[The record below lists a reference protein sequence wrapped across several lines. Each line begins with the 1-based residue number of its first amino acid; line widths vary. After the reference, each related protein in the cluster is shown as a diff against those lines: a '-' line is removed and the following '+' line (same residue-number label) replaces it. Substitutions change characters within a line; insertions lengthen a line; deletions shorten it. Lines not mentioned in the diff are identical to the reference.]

1 MKTKIYIKTA
11 IFTLMGG
18 LVLLSSSCLKDSRY
32 VNYFADA
39 PLAEFPLAE
48 VNAYQPGGSD
58 GAYQAIAF
66 SDTTTSYTVT
76 VAVKVAAPRALTSAT
91 VFTISTTDVTA
102 LNSYNTANT
111 PALQALPATDYT
123 VVGGLQVTVPANI
136 TEVYFKVIINS
147 AGITDIKN
155 GANATIP
162 ISYALP
168 LTIENAGSIQIAI
181 PEKYL
186 LYNFSTF

>member
-58 GAYQAIAF
+58 GAYQAITFPATNAN
-66 SDTTTSYTVT
+66 DTIT

-102 LNSYNTANT
+102 LNSFNSSSGGTALL
-111 PALQALPATDYT
+111 PVPATDFT
-123 VVGGLQVTVPANI
+123 VIGGLQVTVPANI
-136 TEVYFKVIINS
+136 TEVYFKVVV
-147 AGITDIKN
+147 N
-155 GANATIP
+155 GAFVAANATGA
-162 ISYALP
+162 YVLP
-168 LTIENAGSIQIAI
+168 LTIENAGSVQIAI

-186 LYNFSTF
+186 LYNLFAQ

>member
-32 VNYFADA
+32 VNYGADA

-48 VNAYQPGGSD
+48 VNPYQPGGSA
-58 GAYQAIAF
+58 GAYQPIAF
-66 SDTTTSYTVT
+66 SDTTTSYTLT
-76 VAVKVAAPRALTSAT
+76 VAVKVAAPKALTSAT
-91 VFTISTTDVTA
+91 VFTISATDATG
-102 LNSYNTANT
+102 LTNYNTANST
-111 PALQALPATDYT
+111 AYVALPAADYSIP
-123 VVGGLQVTVPANI
+123 GGLNVTVQSGKYI
-136 TEVYFKVIINS
+136 KYFKVIINS
-147 AGITDIKN
+147 AGIADIKN
-155 GANATIP
+155 GASAPTP
-162 ISYALP
+162 ISYVLP
-168 LTIENAGSIQIAI
+168 LTIENAGGIQIAT